1 MLAHGL
7 VSPALFIA
15 VTVLYDRHKT
25 RLIKYYRGVGV
36 QMPHF
41 SVLFLLL
48 ILLSLHC
55 VCLYQLSHT
64 SKCLNLLELSEDNG

>member
-25 RLIKYYRGVGV
+25 RLIKYYRGVGM
-36 QMPHF
+36 QMP
-41 SVLFLLL
+41 LF
-48 ILLSLHC
+48 
-55 VCLYQLSHT
+55 
-64 SKCLNLLELSEDNG
+64 

>member
-7 VSPALFIA
+7 VSLALFIA

-25 RLIKYYRGVGV
+25 RLIEYYRGVGM
-36 QMPHF
+36 QMPLF

-48 ILLSLHC
+48 ILANFGLPLSC
-55 VCLYQLSHT
+55 GFVGEFFVCLQLF
-64 SKCLNLLELSEDNG
+64 LIV

>member
-36 QMPHF
+36 QMPLF

-48 ILLSLHC
+48 ILANFGNSPAIL
-55 VCLYQLSHT
+55 V
-64 SKCLNLLELSEDNG
+64 N

>member
-25 RLIKYYRGVGV
+25 RLIKYYRGVGM
-36 QMPHF
+36 QMPLF

-48 ILLSLHC
+48 ILANFGLPLSCGFIGEFFLF
-55 VCLYQLSHT
+55 VCSFFL
-64 SKCLNLLELSEDNG
+64 